1 MRHMKKM
8 ESVAGVLFISTILS
22 ACGGGGDSSP
32 QTAPL
37 TLQVTD
43 APIDPMQIEA
53 VCIRFTRLTVHYA
66 AQNEVTLDYNPLPSQ
81 VRPETHCMTGSVW
94 TGQAPVP
101 PVRLNALGGP
111 LTVALAESLQV
122 PVGRVTWIRL
132 HFATGSYVLEATG
145 GQQDLVCPSCEP
157 TDNNAGRGFK
167 LNRTFVVESGGLA
180 LTVDIDLL
188 KSLHQD
194 SSGYVLRPTARIEN
208 TAALGTIAGTVH
220 ENLVGST
227 YDGTTVETGCAV
239 YVFEGADAPLDDHH
253 LSSTVTSSARVRYD
267 ETLGNYGYAA
277 GALPGGTVAQPLQY
291 TVALTCDA
299 DDPTAN
305 ATTEVTF
312 TPGQNAG
319 VVVGQTTVV
328 DFAP

>member
-1 MRHMKKM
+1 MKKVKSAALVL
-8 ESVAGVLFISTILS
+8 SVSAILS
-22 ACGGGGDSSP
+22 ACGGGGGESSP

-43 APIDPMQIEA
+43 SPIDPTQIEA
-53 VCIRFTRLTVHYA
+53 VCIRFTGITVHYA
-66 AQNEVTLDYNPLPSQ
+66 GQNEVALNYDPLPSQ
-81 VRPETHCMTGSVW
+81 VRPETHCMTGSTW

-101 PVRLNALGGP
+101 AVRLSALGGP

-132 HFATGSYVLEATG
+132 HFATESYVLEATG
-145 GQQDLVCPSCEP
+145 GQEDLTCPSCEP

-167 LNRTFVVESGGLA
+167 LNRTFEVGSGGLA

-188 KSLHQD
+188 KSLHED

-220 ENLVGST
+220 ESLIGSP

-239 YVFEGADAPLDDHH
+239 YVFEGPDAVVDDHH
-253 LSSTVTSSARVRYD
+253 LSSTVLSSARVRYS
-267 ETLGNYGYAA
+267 ETLGHYAYAA
-277 GALPGGTVAQPLQY
+277 GALPGGTAAQPLQY
-291 TVALTCDA
+291 TVALTCDP
-299 DDPTAN
+299 DDPTAD

-319 VVVGQTTVV
+319 VVVGQTTGI
-328 DFAP
+328 DFVP